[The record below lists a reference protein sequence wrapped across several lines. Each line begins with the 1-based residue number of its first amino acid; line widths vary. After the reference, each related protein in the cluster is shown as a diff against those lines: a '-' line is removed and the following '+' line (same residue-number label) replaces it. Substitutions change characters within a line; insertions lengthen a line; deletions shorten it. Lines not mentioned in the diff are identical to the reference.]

1 MKKYLFALFG
11 ALFVLTACTP
21 DKPGNDGNKTNE
33 EEDDYITMYV
43 ASEKY
48 VITEGFFA
56 GRFYL
61 VRFSENEEWTMTF
74 SSIFQ
79 FNYEPG
85 YEYELLVE
93 KKINDDPYMADVPPW
108 DYICRVV
115 VNKEKKE
122 STLPDRYRQ

>member
-1 MKKYLFALFG
+1 MLG
-11 ALFVLTACTP
+11 ALFVFTASTTG
-21 DKPGNDGNKTNE
+21 KPENDGNKTTE
-33 EEDDYITMYV
+33 EEDEYITMYV
-43 ASEKY
+43 ASQKY

-61 VRFSENEEWTMTF
+61 VRFSENEEWTF

-122 STLPDRYRQ
+122 SVLPDRYLQ